1 MKNAS
6 NDRLRTAWRE
16 WIKPLLALVVVLGSF
31 RSAVAD
37 WNDVPTGS
45 MKPTILEGD
54 RILVNKMAYD
64 LKVPFLGWRLIQRAD
79 PERGD
84 VIVFYS
90 PVDGTR
96 LVKRVVALPG
106 DRVALRDNRLWISGR
121 AATYE
126 PLDPEIARQIAPH
139 QRPGHHLAAERIDGH
154 SHPVMTTPATASLH
168 YFGPVSVPEGHY
180 FVMGDNRDN
189 SFDSRSFGLV
199 PRDAVAGRAEA
210 VILSLDRTDSYR
222 PRGERFFRK
231 MD

>member
-1 MKNAS
+1 MENVPNSWLKV
-6 NDRLRTAWRE
+6 AWRE
-16 WIKPLLALVVVLGSF
+16 WIKPFLALVLVLGSF

-37 WNDVPTGS
+37 WNYVPTGS

-64 LKVPFLGWRLIQRAD
+64 LKVPFVGWRLVHRAD

-84 VIVFYS
+84 AIVFFS

-96 LVKRVVALPG
+96 LVKRVVAMPG
-106 DRVALRDNRLWISGR
+106 DQVMLRDNRLWINGQ

-126 PLDPEIARQIAPH
+126 PLDPEILQQIDPH
-139 QRPGHHLAAERIDGH
+139 ERSGHEFAAERIDSQ
-154 SHPVMTTPATASLH
+154 SHPMMTTPAEAATRH
-168 YFGPVSVPEGHY
+168 FGPLTIPEGHY

-199 PRDAVAGRAEA
+199 RRDAIAGRAET
-210 VILSLDRTDSYR
+210 VIISLDREDSL
-222 PRGERFFRK
+222 PRGHRFFRK
-231 MD
+231 LD